1 MAVKR
6 RNRKAN
12 PATSSNRS
20 SSAEPNNNSHHI
32 IHQVHATPVL
42 SAANSPIP
50 VTINATPLY
59 ELNPK
64 EAARKIKKQ
73 TVDSSTQIVRH
84 FAIFRFLLFLV
95 LVYVSENT

>member
-1 MAVKR
+1 MAAKR
-6 RNRKAN
+6 RNRKAH

-73 TVDSSTQIVRH
+73 TVDPSTQIVRH

-95 LVYVSENT
+95 LVYVSSTA